1 MITLRRF
8 LDPALA
14 LCAVAAI
21 VLAIAELLATTA
33 GVHIETMQRGSTPLT
48 VYRPAGEARGPVVL
62 IAHGF
67 AGSQQLMQAFATTFA
82 RDGYTAVTFDFP
94 GHGRNRAPL
103 TGSITR
109 EDGATQTLVASLK
122 EVAAFARELGDG
134 RLAVLGHSMASDVV
148 VRFAEETPDVDATI
162 AVSMFSPAVTADS
175 PRNLL
180 VVVGDEESTLKREA
194 LRAVGLATATGS
206 AELGVTY
213 GDPTRGTG
221 RRAAASAHA
230 EHVSVLYSRAS
241 MREALAWLDATFGVV
256 RPDAPYLDAR
266 GGWLLLLFFGIALL
280 ARAVAR
286 LLPIVNATPQGA
298 SLRWRQLV
306 VPLGAPALLTPL
318 VLRVLPTH
326 FLPVLVADYL
336 AVHFAVYG
344 LFTYL
349 FFLRGTRLVRGRGFV
364 PTPVAAAPRATS
376 SRAALALG
384 AAVVAIYAV
393 AGFGGAMDRFVT
405 SFVPGPNRLLL
416 VAAMLVGTLPYF
428 LADEWLTRGRDSARG
443 AYPASKVAFVISL
456 GVAVALDF
464 QRLLFLVIIVPVIV
478 VLFVIYG
485 FLSRWVYRRTGHPF
499 VAAIGNAVF
508 FAWAIGVTFPLLAG

>member
-1 MITLRRF
+1 MPTMTVLRRL
-8 LDPALA
+8 LDPALV
-14 LCAVAAI
+14 LLAVAAI
-21 VLAIAELLATTA
+21 VVAVAALVAPTA
-33 GVHIETMQRGSTPLT
+33 GVRIETMPRGSTPLT
-48 VYRPAGEARGPVVL
+48 VYHPAAEARGPVVL

-82 RDGYTAVTFDFP
+82 RGGYTAVTFDFP

-109 EDGATQTLVASLK
+109 EDGATRTLVASLAD
-122 EVAAFARELGDG
+122 VAAFARGLGDG
-134 RLAVLGHSMASDVV
+134 RLAVLGHSMASDIV
-148 VRFAEETPDVDATI
+148 VRFAEETPGVEATI
-162 AVSMFSPAVTADS
+162 AVSMFSPAVTAER

-180 VVVGDEESTLKREA
+180 VIVGEQESSLTREA

-213 GDPTRGTG
+213 GDPSRGTG

-241 MREALAWLDATFGVV
+241 MREALAWLDASFGVV
-256 RPDAPYLDAR
+256 RPVAPYLDAR
-266 GGWLLLLFFGIALL
+266 GGWLLLLLAGIALL
-280 ARAVAR
+280 ARPVAR
-286 LLPIVNATPQGA
+286 FLPIVTATPCGA
-298 SLRWRQLV
+298 GLRWRQLV
-306 VPLGAPALLTPL
+306 LPLLAPTLLTPL

-336 AVHFAVYG
+336 AFHFAVYG
-344 LFTYL
+344 LFTFL
-349 FFLRGTRLVRGRGFV
+349 FLRGSRARV
-364 PTPVAAAPRATS
+364 PTSHAQTS
-376 SRAALALG
+376 RVALAVG
-384 AAVVAIYAV
+384 AGAVALYAVVV
-393 AGFGGAMDRFVT
+393 FGGAMDRFGT

-443 AYPASKVAFVISL
+443 AYPASKVAFVLSL
-456 GVAVALDF
+456 GIAVALDF
-464 QRLLFLVIIVPVIV
+464 QRLFFLVIIVPVIIV
-478 VLFVIYG
+478 FFVIYG
-485 FLSRWVYRRTGHPF
+485 LLSRWVYRRTGHPF

-508 FAWAIGVTFPLLAG
+508 FAWAIGVTFPLLEG

>member
-1 MITLRRF
+1 MTTLRRL

-14 LCAVAAI
+14 FFAVAAI
-21 VLAIAELLATTA
+21 VLATAQLGRATA
-33 GVHIETMQRGSTPLT
+33 GVRIDTMQLGSTPLT
-48 VYRPAGEARGPVVL
+48 VYRPAGDVRGPVVV

-82 RDGYTAVTFDFP
+82 RGGYTAVTFDFP
-94 GHGRNRAPL
+94 GHGKNRTPL

-109 EDGATQTLVASLK
+109 EDGATRTLVASLA
-122 EVAAFARELGDG
+122 EVAAFARGLGDG
-134 RLAVLGHSMASDVV
+134 RLAVLGHSMASDIV
-148 VRFAEETPDVDATI
+148 VRFAEETSGVDATI
-162 AVSMFSPAVTADS
+162 AVSMFSPAVTADG

-180 VVVGDEESTLKREA
+180 VVVGEEESTLKREA
-194 LRAVGLATATGS
+194 LRAVGLATTAGS
-206 AELGVTY
+206 AALGVTY
-213 GDPTRGTG
+213 GDPSHGTG

-230 EHVSVLYSRAS
+230 EHISVLYSRAS

-256 RPDAPYLDAR
+256 RSAPPYLDAR

-280 ARAVAR
+280 ARPIAR
-286 LLPIVNATPQGA
+286 FLPVVSVTPRGA
-298 SLRWRQLV
+298 GLRWRQVAL
-306 VPLGAPALLTPL
+306 PLGAPALLTPL

-344 LFTYL
+344 LFT
-349 FFLRGTRLVRGRGFV
+349 FLVLRWSRSRAG
-364 PTPVAAAPRATS
+364 APAPAKIS
-376 SRAALALG
+376 HAALAIG
-384 AAVVAIYAV
+384 AAVVASYAV
-393 AGFGGAMDRFVT
+393 AVFGGAMDLFVT

-416 VAAMLVGTLPYF
+416 VGAMLVGTLPYF
-428 LADEWLTRGRDSARG
+428 LADEWLTRGRESARG
-443 AYPASKVAFVISL
+443 AYPLSKAAFVISL

-464 QRLLFLVIIVPVIV
+464 QRLLFLVIIIPVIL
-478 VLFVIYG
+478 VLFLIFG
-485 FLSRWVYRRTGHPF
+485 LLSRWVYRRTGHPF